1 MRRGSPAIIAL
12 VLAFS
17 AALPLVAQ
25 EISFTASVDRNAI
38 AAGDQVRLTITL
50 ANSQERFT
58 PPDLGGLVV
67 VAGPHESSSFNF
79 INGRTSSTVTRTW
92 VLSATQPGK
101 YTIGPA
107 RVKVGRGTIETE
119 SITIEVSKGQ
129 VQGSDPAVQ
138 RAQQGDPNLF
148 IIVSLNRSKAYV
160 GEPVVA
166 SYHLYNRYTGLEAPK
181 SEPPQ
186 LNGFWS
192 EELNTESARWEE
204 KVVNGIGYRVILI
217 KQQLLFP
224 QRSGKLRIEPMT
236 LNCIVNRNFFNRGTA
251 VDVRSNAVEF
261 TALPL
266 PGGAPA
272 DFSGA
277 VGELTLEVQA
287 DRKQVKVNEAIEVTV
302 RLSGRSNLKL
312 VDAPKLSFPS
322 DLESYEPKVTDKIS
336 VSAQGM
342 SGSRGFQYTVIP
354 RHEGRYDLGAID
366 MSYFDTRTG
375 TYKSLRSEPLVID
388 VAPGDA
394 STITTTAPSL
404 RSDVVAL
411 DSDIRFIRSGDA
423 RLRLKGH
430 GLFGSW
436 PWVAGMSAP
445 GLLFIGFT
453 FWDSRRRRLM
463 GDAEGLRRSRAEK
476 AARRRLQEAAAAL
489 KQGQAAPF
497 YAALSKA
504 MHGYVADK
512 FGLGIAD
519 VNERE
524 LRRRMGHTP
533 DGDEVS
539 AQLLKL
545 IAHCDMARFAPVED
559 QPRAEL
565 YEEALVLIQRIE
577 RFARA

>member
-1 MRRGSPAIIAL
+1 MRRARYSII
-12 VLAFS
+12 VLAL
-17 AALPLVAQ
+17 ALGAVLPLAAQ
-25 EISFTASVDRNAI
+25 EITFTASVDRNAI
-38 AAGDQVRLTITL
+38 AAGDQIRLTVTL
-50 ANSQERFT
+50 ANSQERFS

-92 VLSATQPGK
+92 VLTATQPGK

-119 SITIEVSKGQ
+119 PITIEVSKGST
-129 VQGSDPAVQ
+129 QGSDPAVQ

-148 IIVSLNRSKAYV
+148 IIVSLNKSKAYV

-192 EELNTESARWEE
+192 EELSTENARWEE

-236 LNCIVNRNFFNRGTA
+236 LNCIVNRNFFNRGTPI
-251 VDVRSNAVEF
+251 DVRSNAVEF
-261 TALPL
+261 TAMALPA
-266 PGGAPA
+266 GAPA

-277 VGELTLEVQA
+277 VGELTLDVQA

-302 RLSGRSNLKL
+302 RISGRSNLKL

-322 DLESYEPKVTDKIS
+322 DFESYEPKVTDKIT
-336 VSAQGM
+336 VSSAGM

-354 RHEGRYDLGAID
+354 RHEGHFDLGAIGL
-366 MSYFDTRTG
+366 SYFDTRTG

-411 DSDIRFIRSGDA
+411 DNDIRFIRSGEAD
-423 RLRLKGH
+423 LRPKGH
-430 GLFGSW
+430 ELFGSW
-436 PWVAGMSAP
+436 PWVAGMSTP
-445 GLLFIGFT
+445 GLLFLGFAL
-453 FWDSRRRRLM
+453 WDRRRRRM
-463 GDAEGLRRSRAEK
+463 QGDAEGLRRSRAEK
-476 AARRRLQEAAAAL
+476 VARQRLQEASVALKKNDAAA
-489 KQGQAAPF
+489 F

-504 MHGYVADK
+504 LHGYVADK
-512 FGLGIAD
+512 FSLGVAEL
-519 VNERE
+519 NERE
-524 LRRRMGHTP
+524 LAQRIGKTP
-533 DGDEVS
+533 EGNET
-539 AQLLKL
+539 AARLLKV
-545 IAHCDMARFAPVED
+545 IGHCDMARFAPVED
-559 QPRAEL
+559 RPRAEL
-565 YEEALVLIQRIE
+565 YEEALTLIQRIE
-577 RFARA
+577 RLARA